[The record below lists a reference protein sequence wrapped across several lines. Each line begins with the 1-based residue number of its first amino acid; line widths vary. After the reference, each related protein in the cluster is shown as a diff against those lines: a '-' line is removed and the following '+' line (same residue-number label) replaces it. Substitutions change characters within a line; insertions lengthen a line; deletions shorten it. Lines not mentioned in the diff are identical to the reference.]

1 MQSSRPAYGG
11 RLTSPVRQREIIPT
25 EVSPMKKAVIVVG
38 PHFSGKSKTIKKYF
52 KPLVGLSG
60 NQRTFDLNEKPG
72 IVLSQSLEEKRL
84 GRVLSQSIEEK
95 GTADVEEFLSRY
107 LFCQWLVLAAR
118 PLTEHGSHC
127 IDPLN
132 SCTGVIVEGNDDEYP
147 DGRRYQT
154 LDGQA

>member
-1 MQSSRPAYGG
+1 MRPVMAG
-11 RLTSPVRQREIIPT
+11 VRQREIIPT

-118 PLTEHGSHC
+118 PLTEHGSH
-127 IDPLN
+127 LKKLL
-132 SCTGVIVEGNDDEYP
+132 SLLKSKGFSVLVVEVTKEQPESFYKQRAKDI
-147 DGRRYQT
+147 
-154 LDGQA
+154 LAHLS